1 MFKKKYPSIEELVIK
16 EEWGLSQG
24 TYQDKAIFI
33 RANKGL
39 KKIARHPQYPHQ
51 VGVAVPLNNPN
62 EHGLPISAEGE
73 QLNEIEDQL
82 VDALEV
88 KNESVFV
95 GAISTNGMREFVFY
109 TSDPEQVIEKI
120 NAVQEK
126 TETHKIQLIIQE
138 DKDWLTYK
146 TMVE

>member
-1 MFKKKYPSIEELVIK
+1 MFKKKYPPIEELVIE

-24 TYQDKAIFI
+24 IYQDKAIFI
-33 RANKGL
+33 RANRGL

-62 EHGLPISAEGE
+62 EHGLPIRAEGE
-73 QLNEIEDQL
+73 QLNDIEDQL

-88 KNESVFV
+88 NNESIFA

-109 TSDPEQVIEKI
+109 TSNPDQVTEKFKALQDKI
-120 NAVQEK
+120 A
-126 TETHKIQLIIQE
+126 THEIQLLIQE

-146 TMVE
+146 TMVD